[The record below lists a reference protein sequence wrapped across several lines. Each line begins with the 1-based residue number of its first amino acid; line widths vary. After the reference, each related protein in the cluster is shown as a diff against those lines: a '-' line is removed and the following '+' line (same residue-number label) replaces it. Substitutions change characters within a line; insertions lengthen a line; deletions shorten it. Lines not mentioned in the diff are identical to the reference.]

1 MYVFF
6 EKRWKLL
13 KKCNEIWKGVSNITK
28 KEFDSNP
35 VYNKKYI
42 KTKIKSY
49 KGKINTNFHNNE
61 ISKEG
66 SEFICESVILL
77 DSVYKKDKNYYPQVF
92 LEECKYVVKE
102 RSLLRGLLMTTYKF
116 FLMILIKKILMK
128 KILIKK
134 IKYRIFL
141 RKYKFSPENIRNFLI
156 LGLKSSISES
166 IRKFRFLKYKDFLGV
181 SVSWSIINFPAVD
194 FFNFFELPL
203 KSAGFRF
210 RKYKKC
216 FLLIKYKNCFQ
227 SEGFSR
233 KKYKK
238 FLYRKI
244 LRVEVEKCRVLFPEI

>member
-1 MYVFF
+1 MKFGK
-6 EKRWKLL
+6 ESATLP
-13 KKCNEIWKGVSNITK
+13 KKNLTATLYTI
-28 KEFDSNP
+28 
-35 VYNKKYI
+35 KKYI

-49 KGKINTNFHNNE
+49 KEKINTNFHNNE

-128 KILIKK
+128 KILIKI

-181 SVSWSIINFPAVD
+181 SVS
-194 FFNFFELPL
+194 
-203 KSAGFRF
+203 
-210 RKYKKC
+210 
-216 FLLIKYKNCFQ
+216 
-227 SEGFSR
+227 
-233 KKYKK
+233 
-238 FLYRKI
+238 
-244 LRVEVEKCRVLFPEI
+244 